1 LAAGYVAEHT
11 PPGYRVMIHSYW
23 DGNFIFG
30 LWARGDREDI
40 AVLRSDKLL
49 LRMAVKRSMGVE
61 QRGLSPEEIRRYLN
75 ENGVYFIVSE
85 TGFWDDLKAMKQFE
99 ALLETNQ
106 FQLVHSIPLLSNVI
120 SESKTLNIYRNL
132 EAQSPENQTLR
143 LELPIIDR
151 EFSGQIP

>member
-1 LAAGYVAEHT
+1 
-11 PPGYRVMIHSYW
+11 
-23 DGNFIFG
+23 
-30 LWARGDREDI
+30 
-40 AVLRSDKLL
+40 
-49 LRMAVKRSMGVE
+49 
-61 QRGLSPEEIRRYLN
+61 
-75 ENGVYFIVSE
+75 
-85 TGFWDDLKAMKQFE
+85 MKQFE